1 MSDLIKNNLINDIKV
16 LLHSAKNSVYQ
27 TINSTMTQTYWE
39 IGKRIVEEEQGG
51 EKRAKYGKT
60 LIKNLSLELTKEFG
74 KGFSS
79 RNIENMRR
87 FYLAFSK
94 TETVSAKF
102 KLSYSHYIFLARITN
117 QDERSFYEIE
127 SIQNS
132 WSLRE
137 LKRQF
142 NSAVFER
149 LALSSDKGKVKELA
163 TKGQVIQ
170 STQDLI
176 KDPYILEFVGLP
188 ELATY
193 SESDLEQKLIDK
205 LEHFLL
211 ELGKGFTF
219 VARQKRITID
229 EKHFK
234 VDLVFYNRLLKCF
247 VVIDLKIGE
256 LKHQDIGQ
264 MMMYVNY
271 FDRVEKQ
278 DDENKT
284 IGIILCKDK
293 SKALVEMTLP
303 KNNNQIYASKYL
315 TILPNKEE
323 FQRLLESEDE

>member
-1 MSDLIKNNLINDIKV
+1 IN
-16 LLHSAKNSVYQ
+16 
-27 TINSTMTQTYWE
+27 TTMTQTYFQ

-51 EKRAKYGKT
+51 ESRAEYGKSLLKLLSVQ
-60 LIKNLSLELTKEFG
+60 LINEFG
-74 KGFSS
+74 KGFSVD
-79 RNIENMRR
+79 NLENMRR
-87 FYLAFSK
+87 FYLAFQKS
-94 TETVSAKF
+94 ETVSRKF
-102 KLSYSHYIFLARITN
+102 ELSWSHYIFLTRIEN
-117 QDERSFYEIE
+117 INERNFYEIE
-127 SIQNS
+127 SIENS

-142 NSAVFER
+142 DSGLFER
-149 LALSSDKGKVKELA
+149 LKLSSDKQKVKELSLN
-163 TKGQVIQ
+163 GQVIQ
-170 STQDLI
+170 TAQDLI

-188 ELATY
+188 ELSSY
-193 SESDLEQKLIDK
+193 SESELEQKLIDK

-234 VDLVFYNRLLKCF
+234 VDLVFYNRLLKSF

-271 FDRVEKQ
+271 FDRFEKT
-278 DDENKT
+278 DDENST

-293 SKALVEMTLP
+293 SKALVELTLP
-303 KNNNQIYASKYL
+303 KDNNQIYASKYL

-323 FQRLLESEDE
+323 FKKLLEDE